1 MIRPRHL
8 LLAVALVALV
18 GAGLH
23 EARVIS
29 AQRAQRQALL
39 RRTAELERELAD
51 LRRQRDATTR
61 ELQLAEQQLAQLP
74 PLNATATN
82 EADRTRDT
90 EVKAWLAR
98 VKQLRQLSAAHPDRQ
113 IPELRLLTDEDW
125 LKVARQ
131 SSFETD
137 EQRRQALADLR
148 TAAKRK
154 FSAQLSTALS
164 KFTQG
169 ANGQLPATTLDLAA
183 YLESPADPAMLQR
196 YAMTQSGPV
205 AAASQGGW
213 VMREIAAIDEDYDT
227 RHSVS
232 VGGSGSSSGP
242 AAWIEDFQP
251 RMQRAFQAYA
261 AAHQGAQ
268 PTAIT
273 QALPYIDP
281 PFTPAILEKLLK
293 AERNRAR

>member
-18 GAGLH
+18 GTGLH

-29 AQRAQRQALL
+29 NQSAQRQALL

-74 PLNATATN
+74 APN
-82 EADRTRDT
+82 
-90 EVKAWLAR
+90 
-98 VKQLRQLSAAHPDRQ
+98 P
-113 IPELRLLTDEDW
+113 
-125 LKVARQ
+125 
-131 SSFETD
+131 
-137 EQRRQALADLR
+137 
-148 TAAKRK
+148 
-154 FSAQLSTALS
+154 
-164 KFTQG
+164 
-169 ANGQLPATTLDLAA
+169 
-183 YLESPADPAMLQR
+183 
-196 YAMTQSGPV
+196 
-205 AAASQGGW
+205 AAATDGGW
-213 VMREIAAIDEDYDT
+213 VMREIASIDEDYDT

-268 PTAIT
+268 PTSIT

-281 PFTPAILEKLLK
+281 PFAPAVLEKLLK